1 VDRGL
6 RRQWE
11 QALRRIPMPEPF
23 GAVAFCELLG
33 PHLGREL
40 VLVPKASTG
49 GPCGMVARTDTTDF
63 IFYETATSWTYEQHN
78 ILHECGHLL
87 GNHQVGREVPLDQ
100 QTLALAHLDPR
111 RVRLVLARS
120 CYHEGD
126 EQEAEVI
133 ATLLGRRVT
142 APTDL
147 PPLMDPGMRRVST
160 AFADEPRRGF
170 GRGSSR

>member
-6 RRQWE
+6 RRHWE
-11 QALRRIPMPEPF
+11 RALREIPMPEPF
-23 GAVAFCELLG
+23 EAVAFCGQLG
-33 PHLGREL
+33 EHLGRRL
-40 VLVPKASTG
+40 VLVPKSSTG
-49 GPCGMVARTDTTDF
+49 GPCGMVVRTDTTDY
-63 IFYETATSWTYEQHN
+63 IFYETASSWTYQQHN

-87 GNHQVGREVPLDQ
+87 GNHQAGREVPLDRE
-100 QTLALAHLDPR
+100 TLALANLDPR

-126 EQEAEVI
+126 EAEAEVI
-133 ATLLGRRVT
+133 ATLLGQRVDD
-142 APTDL
+142 PTDPQ
-147 PPLMDPGMRRVST
+147 PPMDPGMRRVST